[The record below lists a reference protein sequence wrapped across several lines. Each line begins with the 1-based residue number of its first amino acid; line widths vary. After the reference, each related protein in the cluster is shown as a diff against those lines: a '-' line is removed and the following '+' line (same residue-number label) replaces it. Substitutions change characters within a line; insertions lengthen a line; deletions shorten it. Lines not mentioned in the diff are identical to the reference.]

1 MSTIPEDDLLP
12 DASPG
17 QRTTGTRRVNNL
29 PLYIVGGVISVFLLI
44 MALVAADRAAKQNQ
58 PAEQQQAKK
67 GDTSMFAKELA
78 GDQTDGIIKAAPAA
92 LVVPDLDAAGPPG
105 SVPIARPANLDLPPA
120 PPTSSQQYAGQ
131 MQGPAQGQAPRTA
144 REEEAAR
151 IRMMKL
157 QQLEEAVK
165 ARTSVQLGMP
175 RSPGSPPPAGAAVG
189 GAPTS
194 NADVLARLAA
204 VRQQIEAATQDD
216 PAAAYQA
223 RLQQLQQLQQLQG
236 AGPAGD
242 TGGGAQL
249 VQARAHGNDI
259 GRYGGSGQGDRWR
272 LDSKPEAPRT
282 PYELRAGFVVPA
294 LLISGINSELP
305 GTIMAQVSQ
314 DVYDTATGKWR
325 LIPRGSRL
333 VGTYNSEVVYGQS
346 RVLVAWQRII
356 FPDGKAMDIGAMPG
370 ADSAGY
376 AGFKDQVN
384 NHYFR
389 VFGSAFLMSAV
400 TAGIAR
406 SQPQSTPYGSPSF
419 SSALSQSVGQQLGQV
434 TAQLIAKNL
443 NVSPT
448 LEIRP
453 GYRFNV
459 IVTKDMT
466 FSKPYQAFDY

>member
-1 MSTIPEDDLLP
+1 MSTISEDDMLP

-17 QRTTGTRRVNNL
+17 ARTGGIRRVNNL
-29 PLYIVGGVISVFLLI
+29 PVYIIGALIGVFLLI
-44 MALVAADRAAKQNQ
+44 MVLVASDRAAQQNQ
-58 PAEQQQAKK
+58 PAQQQQPKT
-67 GDTSMFAKELA
+67 GSTVMFAQELA
-78 GDQTDGIIKAAPAA
+78 GDQKDGIIQAKASP
-92 LVVPDLDAAGPPG
+92 LVVPDLASAEQPG
-105 SVPIARPANLDLPPA
+105 SIPIARPADLDLPPQ
-120 PPTSSQQYAGQ
+120 PPTSQERAGS
-131 MQGPAQGQAPRTA
+131 GPQAQGMAPRST
-144 REEEAAR
+144 REEEAER

-157 QQLEEAVK
+157 QQLDEAVK
-165 ARTSVQLGMP
+165 ARTGIQLSTP
-175 RSPGSPPPAGAAVG
+175 RSSGSPPAALAAAGTAPA
-189 GAPTS
+189 S
-194 NADVLARLAA
+194 NAEVLAGLAA
-204 VRQQIEAATQDD
+204 VRQQIDAATRDD
-216 PAAAYQA
+216 PTTTYQA
-223 RLQQLQQLQQLQG
+223 RLQQLQQLQGAARTG
-236 AGPAGD
+236 AGEAGANA
-242 TGGGAQL
+242 TQL
-249 VQARAHGNDI
+249 VQAGVGSNDI
-259 GRYGGSGQGDRWR
+259 ARFAGSGHGDRWR

-305 GTIMAQVSQ
+305 GTIVAQTSQ
-314 DVYDTATGKWR
+314 DVYDTPTGKWR

-333 VGTYNSEVVYGQS
+333 FGAYNSEVIYGQS
-346 RVLVAWQRII
+346 RVLIAWQRII

-376 AGFKDQVN
+376 AGFKDEVN

-389 VFGSAFLMSAV
+389 IFGSAFLMSAV
-400 TAGIAR
+400 TAGIAK
-406 SQPQSTPYGSPSF
+406 SQPESTPYGSPSF

-443 NVSPT
+443 SVSPT